1 MRDFQ
6 NFDVME
12 KFFKFKGERGVK
24 LMQLREL
31 IFDTAESDSRIG
43 SLSEE
48 LRWGDPS
55 YLTAS
60 TGAGS
65 TVRLGVSGED
75 RIAIFF
81 NCKTTLVEMF
91 REMHGDQLEYSK
103 NRAVVIDPENMPNDA
118 ILEKCIH
125 MSLTYKLKSSCYSR
139 EEKVAKGK

>member
-75 RIAIFF
+75 RIAI
-81 NCKTTLVEMF
+81 
-91 REMHGDQLEYSK
+91 
-103 NRAVVIDPENMPNDA
+103 
-118 ILEKCIH
+118 
-125 MSLTYKLKSSCYSR
+125 SLTVKQR
-139 EEKVAKGK
+139 

>member
-1 MRDFQ
+1 MGEKVMRDFQ
-6 NFDVME
+6 NSDVME
-12 KFFKFKGERGVK
+12 KFFKFRGERGEK

-65 TVRLGVSGED
+65 TVRLGLLGKD
-75 RIAIFF
+75 KIAIFF
-81 NCKTTLVEMF
+81 HCKTTLVGMF
-91 REMHGDQLEYSK
+91 REMYGDHLEYSK
-103 NRAVVIDPENMPNDA
+103 NRAIVIDPENMPDNA

-125 MSLTYKLKSSCYSR
+125 MSLTYKLKS
-139 EEKVAKGK
+139 

>member
-48 LRWGDPS
+48 LRWGD
-55 YLTAS
+55 
-60 TGAGS
+60 
-65 TVRLGVSGED
+65 
-75 RIAIFF
+75 
-81 NCKTTLVEMF
+81 
-91 REMHGDQLEYSK
+91 
-103 NRAVVIDPENMPNDA
+103 
-118 ILEKCIH
+118 
-125 MSLTYKLKSSCYSR
+125 
-139 EEKVAKGK
+139 

>member
-1 MRDFQ
+1 MRDFK

-12 KFFKFKGERGVK
+12 KFSKFKGERRGK

-31 IFDTAESDSRIG
+31 IFDIAESDSRIG

-55 YLTAS
+55 YITAS

-65 TVRLGVSGED
+65 TVRLGVSGKD

-81 NCKTTLVEMF
+81 HCKTTLVGMF
-91 REMHGDQLEYSK
+91 REMYGDQLAYSK
-103 NRAVVIDPENMPNDA
+103 NRAIVIDPDNMPDNA

-125 MSLTYKLKSSCYSR
+125 MSLTYKLKS
-139 EEKVAKGK
+139 